1 LNTISR
7 VDTVSTQYISQIDGC
22 HQQLVKTAMI
32 AKAIKKLRE
41 LIDPLKDVLMEL
53 QGSDLGFR
61 TDKDVVKGPDG
72 TMVKGPGYPWE
83 VVKTIVVEALL
94 KRVRPFGNE
103 FNIISGRLYITQEGY
118 RRSINDLP
126 DVKGFVEFPG
136 VPELVNG
143 RTIVTVDMQ
152 WERSGKKEN
161 LSKVFPVKMHS
172 TSTDDQIV
180 GKAKRKAL
188 KAAYEYL
195 TGTAQPDNEPEDDAA
210 GVLSSPNMRLPSK
223 EDVES
228 IRQLLFASVKANIF
242 AVDEFKAWLKSATGF
257 DNINSLTLAQLNS
270 VRGWVDNKA
279 LEAASKQQEREPGQ
293 EG

>member
-1 LNTISR
+1 
-7 VDTVSTQYISQIDGC
+7 VD
-22 HQQLVKTAMI
+22 
-32 AKAIKKLRE
+32 
-41 LIDPLKDVLMEL
+41 
-53 QGSDLGFR
+53 
-61 TDKDVVKGPDG
+61 
-72 TMVKGPGYPWE
+72 
-83 VVKTIVVEALL
+83 KTIVVEALL